1 MLSLSL
7 FLLVFP
13 SAILEAALVAISARI
28 LMSPPEV
35 KSMSPLLVT
44 MLEDL
49 MLMLPAEMAVKL
61 ESRIRLLVRIVS
73 LLVRVV
79 KSWRELVAASW

>member
-1 MLSLSL
+1 M
-7 FLLVFP
+7 
-13 SAILEAALVAISARI
+13 
-28 LMSPPEV
+28 
-35 KSMSPLLVT
+35 T